1 MHVVITI
8 ADLIKSCKAELSVL
22 QHSLNTKNKLD
33 DREVAKLLELSD
45 DIKLLNRAMIYR
57 DHLDG
62 MSGKEIAKRYGLTP
76 SRITQIVKEIKKL
89 MEGQH
94 G

>member
-1 MHVVITI
+1 MQVITTVG
-8 ADLIKSCKAELSVL
+8 DFIKRCKAELSVL
-22 QHSLNTKNKLD
+22 EHSLNTKNKLD
-33 DREVAKLLELSD
+33 DREVARLLELSD
-45 DIKLLNRAMIYR
+45 DIKILNRAMIYR

-89 MEGQH
+89 MDG
-94 G
+94 